1 MPKRESAGMSP
12 GPVPDEFHK
21 AIVDNIADGVY
32 YVEPDR
38 TIRYWNAGAER
49 IAGFSPAE
57 IVGKR
62 CFDNMLAHVDGEG
75 NSLCHTVCPLAASMK
90 DGQSREVTV
99 WLRHRDGHRKPVRVR
114 TAPVRDGAGAIIG
127 GVETFS
133 DATAVVR
140 AALDADQA
148 RHQAMTDEL
157 TGLPNRRMFD
167 ASLRNRLENL
177 ARYEWRFGLLV
188 ADIDFFKAV
197 NDQYGHAFGDAV
209 LAGVA
214 KTLEGAIRGGD
225 VVARWGGEE
234 FAVLVEASDA
244 AGLRD
249 TADRLRVL
257 VATSEVRHDGL
268 TLPINV
274 SVGGALAWP
283 TDDPESLFE
292 RADRALYSAKEGGRN
307 RIAVVE

>member
-283 TDDPESLFE
+283 PDDPESLFE